1 MGEVEQWEIELGK
14 TRLELLDMITAN
26 TRDILSL
33 QMDLAEVSKKLEQL
47 EAKINDLNDRV
58 ASIEYHIT
66 KIYERLGVG
75 RE

>member
-1 MGEVEQWEIELGK
+1 MEQWEIELGK

>member
-1 MGEVEQWEIELGK
+1 VEQWEIELGK